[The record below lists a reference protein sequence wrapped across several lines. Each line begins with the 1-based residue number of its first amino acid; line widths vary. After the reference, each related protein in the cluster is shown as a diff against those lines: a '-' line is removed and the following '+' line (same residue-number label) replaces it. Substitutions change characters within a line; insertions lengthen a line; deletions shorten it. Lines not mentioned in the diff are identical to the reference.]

1 MPGPKVTLQNRIT
14 SLLIASAVLFIGV
27 FTFIQ
32 INNQVTRM
40 VHYNSYRA
48 NSSTLISKNNL
59 EAVIRQTEGADAVGY
74 LQASLDELKNAQLI
88 NEAEVYD
95 REGKIV
101 AASDQRM
108 VGEYA
113 RYRDLSRIET
123 LREAQD
129 QDTPFLSEMD
139 KRKKEL
145 NTYLALKRTSGD
157 QAVYFVKLSYSLGS
171 LHQALIEV
179 YKPVTITAVLII
191 LLNIL
196 FGFLLS
202 KTIVGPIKTLNEV
215 TKIIAEGDLS
225 IRTEIR
231 TDDELEELGE
241 TFNHMTEQL
250 VKMKEKAENANP
262 LTKLPGNLVIAEEV
276 EKRIRANKQ
285 FTVIYCDLDNF
296 KAFNDKYGI
305 ASGDEAIKLTAQIFK
320 EAVEKRG
327 SPEDFIGHEGGDD
340 FLLLTE
346 VDKAQEIADYITQ
359 EFNKRV
365 RPFYSQEDL
374 DRGFIIAKSR
384 DNVEKQFPIMTISLA
399 GVTNQHRKINSYAE
413 VTNIAAEVKKKAKAI
428 GGSTFVMDK
437 RTS

>member
-1 MPGPKVTLQNRIT
+1 
-14 SLLIASAVLFIGV
+14 
-27 FTFIQ
+27 
-32 INNQVTRM
+32 
-40 VHYNSYRA
+40 
-48 NSSTLISKNNL
+48 
-59 EAVIRQTEGADAVGY
+59 
-74 LQASLDELKNAQLI
+74 
-88 NEAEVYD
+88 
-95 REGKIV
+95 
-101 AASDQRM
+101 
-108 VGEYA
+108 
-113 RYRDLSRIET
+113 
-123 LREAQD
+123 
-129 QDTPFLSEMD
+129 
-139 KRKKEL
+139 
-145 NTYLALKRTSGD
+145 
-157 QAVYFVKLSYSLGS
+157 
-171 LHQALIEV
+171 
-179 YKPVTITAVLII
+179 
-191 LLNIL
+191 
-196 FGFLLS
+196 
-202 KTIVGPIKTLNEV
+202 
-215 TKIIAEGDLS
+215 
-225 IRTEIR
+225 
-231 TDDELEELGE
+231 
-241 TFNHMTEQL
+241 
-250 VKMKEKAENANP
+250 
-262 LTKLPGNLVIAEEV
+262 
-276 EKRIRANKQ
+276 ANKQ